1 MKWINT
7 LNTMLNAVKVTTKNT
22 RQTTPVHF
30 LLVSLNVNYEH
41 NQKVQDINIV
51 FLFLTLNKYLFFHSR
66 SLGRFA
72 LDPARKK
79 ANNVPV
85 SLLLEWLVQTRN
97 DFIVELARVVACY
110 RKVSALTLKMMANAF
125 CFILK
130 ALFIL
135 KIFKSV
141 LTFWSCREKQLD
153 YKDKVNFKIYD
164 VTTWL
169 INNYNTHIAQYLT

>member
-1 MKWINT
+1 M
-7 LNTMLNAVKVTTKNT
+7 
-22 RQTTPVHF
+22 
-30 LLVSLNVNYEH
+30 
-41 NQKVQDINIV
+41 

-110 RKVSALTLKMMANAF
+110 RKVSALTLKMMVNAF
-125 CFILK
+125 YFILK

>member
-1 MKWINT
+1 MKWIDT

-41 NQKVQDINIV
+41 TQKVQDINIV

-110 RKVSALTLKMMANAF
+110 RKVSALTLKMMVNAF
-125 CFILK
+125 YFILK

-153 YKDKVNFKIYD
+153 YKD
-164 VTTWL
+164 
-169 INNYNTHIAQYLT
+169 